1 MCRLGGVRAES
12 LVFICVSVSAYLF
25 KPATLRKRKMEGFS
39 RKSVRVI

>member
-12 LVFICVSVSAYLF
+12 LVFICVSAYLF